1 MEGQQTLIVRAP
13 AKLGTMST
21 MVDGTIKGT
30 IYISKELPDDEMTTL
45 FKLAKQG
52 EGWFIFSPNPIDE
65 AAIPKEKADAQ
76 FDGKSPSERM
86 YNTLYVRWRE
96 LTNQSEPF
104 DVYYANQMNKLI
116 ALLKQDLPGRS

>member
-1 MEGQQTLIVRAP
+1 MSGQQTLIVRAP

-52 EGWFIFSPNPIDE
+52 EG
-65 AAIPKEKADAQ
+65 
-76 FDGKSPSERM
+76 
-86 YNTLYVRWRE
+86 
-96 LTNQSEPF
+96 
-104 DVYYANQMNKLI
+104 
-116 ALLKQDLPGRS
+116 